1 MRFSTKSIIKLTIPI
16 ILENL
21 LIVTV
26 GMFDGIMV
34 ASSGETAVSG
44 VSLGDSINVFLTM
57 FFAALSSGGAIVI
70 SQLFGK
76 KDILGARETAKQLF
90 FVTLAISTLLCLII
104 SFLHTQIL
112 NLIYGSV
119 ELGVMENAK
128 VYFFVTGLSYPFW
141 GVISA
146 GNSILRAQGKTK
158 TTLLISILGNLIN
171 VAGNA
176 LLIYGFNMGVL
187 GAAVATLFSRIV
199 AAIFSTILVV
209 IKTDTGIYIENLF
222 KYKPSGAII
231 KNICNIGIP
240 SGLENSF
247 FQLGRL
253 IVSSLISTF
262 GTASIAANSVAS
274 TISNFHFSTGNAFGM
289 AMSTIIGILIGAG
302 EQEEAKKNVKKIVGY
317 NYICFVFVSIIF
329 SSAVGLIAKIYNLSP
344 DAEYICTRLVWINC
358 VSACL
363 VWPLS
368 FTLPNAFRAAS
379 DIKFTMVI
387 SIVSMWIFRVGGS
400 YFLAYVFNQGVYSV
414 WLAMSL
420 DWCFR
425 TAVFLIRFIKGT
437 WLTKYKPA

>member
-1 MRFSTKSIIKLTIPI
+1 MRFSSKKIIKLIIPI

-34 ASSGETAVSG
+34 SSNGEAAVSG

-57 FFAALSSGGAIVI
+57 FFAALSAGGAIVI

-76 KDILGARETAKQLF
+76 KDISGARETAKQLF
-90 FVTLAISTLLCLII
+90 FVTLAISTVLCLII
-104 SFLHTQIL
+104 SLLHKQIL
-112 NLIYGSV
+112 SLIYGSV
-119 ELGVMENAK
+119 EFDVMENAII
-128 VYFFVTGLSYPFW
+128 YFFVTGLSYPFW
-141 GVISA
+141 GVLSA

-158 TTLLISILGNLIN
+158 TTLTISIFANLLN

-187 GAAVATLFSRIV
+187 GAALATLFSRI
-199 AAIFSTILVV
+199 ATAFFSTALVTRKNGNGV
-209 IKTDTGIYIENLF
+209 YIESLF
-222 KYKPSGAII
+222 KYKPNAAII
-231 KNICNIGIP
+231 KRICSIGIP

-262 GTASIAANSVAS
+262 GTASIAANSVAA
-274 TISNFHFSTGNAFGM
+274 TISNFHFSTGNAFGSGM
-289 AMSTIIGILIGAG
+289 ATIIGILIGAG
-302 EQEEAKKNVKKIVGY
+302 EQEEAKKNVKKIVSY
-317 NYICFVFVSIIF
+317 NYICFVLISIIF
-329 SSAVGLIAKIYNLSP
+329 SSTVGLIAKIYNLSS
-344 DAEYICTRLVWINC
+344 DAEYICSRLVWINC

-363 VWPLS
+363 VWPIS
-368 FTLPNAFRAAS
+368 FTLPNAFRATS
-379 DIKFTMVI
+379 DIRFTMVI
-387 SIVSMWIFRVGGS
+387 SIASMWIFRVGGS

-420 DWCFR
+420 DWVFR
-425 TAVFLIRFIKGT
+425 SAVFLVRFIKGT